1 MDLFAQKHTDTEIT
15 FDEYIL
21 SISFL
26 KKYIISA
33 PIFKYKRS
41 KYVILDVCQQKI
53 YISKSGFFSRT
64 GKACPKM

>member
-41 KYVILDVCQQKI
+41 KYVIIDVCQQKI
-53 YISKSGFFSRT
+53 
-64 GKACPKM
+64 